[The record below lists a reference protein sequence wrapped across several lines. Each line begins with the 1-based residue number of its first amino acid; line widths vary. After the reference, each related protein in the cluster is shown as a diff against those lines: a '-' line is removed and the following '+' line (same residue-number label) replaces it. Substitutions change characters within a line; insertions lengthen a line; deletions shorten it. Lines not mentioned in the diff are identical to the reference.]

1 MLKKSACC
9 SSKIDKKLINN
20 SKGGIVVENSQEN
33 LYVKILKGLFIS
45 FCITLIGILIFS
57 IVLTYSNISETTVP
71 IVIIAISFVSILIGS
86 TISTRKISKNGMVN
100 GGIIGGIY
108 LIMIYSISS
117 IISGNFALNMYS
129 IIMIILGILAGLIGG
144 ILGINS

>member
-86 TISTRKISKNGMVN
+86 TILTRKISKNGMVN

-108 LIMIYSISS
+108 IIMIYSISS

>member
-1 MLKKSACC
+1 M
-9 SSKIDKKLINN
+9 
-20 SKGGIVVENSQEN
+20 ENSQEN

-57 IVLTYSNISETTVP
+57 IVLTYSSISETTVP

-100 GGIIGGIY
+100 GGITGGIY
-108 LIMIYSISS
+108 IIMIYLISS

-129 IIMIILGILAGLIGG
+129 IIMMILGILAGLIGG

>member
-1 MLKKSACC
+1 M
-9 SSKIDKKLINN
+9 
-20 SKGGIVVENSQEN
+20 ENSQEN

-108 LIMIYSISS
+108 IIMIYSISS

>member
-1 MLKKSACC
+1 MES
-9 SSKIDKKLINN
+9 
-20 SKGGIVVENSQEN
+20 SQEN

-108 LIMIYSISS
+108 IIMIYSISS

>member
-1 MLKKSACC
+1 M
-9 SSKIDKKLINN
+9 
-20 SKGGIVVENSQEN
+20 ENSQEN

-108 LIMIYSISS
+108 
-117 IISGNFALNMYS
+117 